1 MSEEQT
7 PGINII
13 DLQNAVKIIDA
24 AAERGAFKGN
34 ELSSVGVVRDRI
46 ASFVL
51 ANMPQEEVPAEE
63 TAPVQEEVKPKA
75 KKAPR
80 KTIRK

>member
-1 MSEEQT
+1 MSEEQNT
-7 PGINII
+7 GINII
-13 DLQNAVKIIDA
+13 DLQNVVKIIDA

-46 ASFVL
+46 ATFVI
-51 ANMPQEEVPAEE
+51 ANMPQEEVPATPEALVEE
-63 TAPVQEEVKPKA
+63 EEKPKA

-80 KTIRK
+80 KTTRK

>member
-1 MSEEQT
+1 MSEEKT
-7 PGINII
+7 SGINII

-46 ASFVL
+46 AVFVQ
-51 ANMPQEEVPAEE
+51 ANLPAEE
-63 TAPVQEEVKPKA
+63 PGENGSPEEIAEQPEAPA
-75 KKAPR
+75 KKTR
-80 KTIRK
+80 KSNRK